1 MWSYRAIVT
10 DISGTTRELL
20 HEHITIAG
28 KPTVLID
35 SPWLE
40 DINKEMQFI
49 EQIIEESDVLLF
61 VVDAKDEITEQEYR
75 IRDLILKHQKK
86 EQTILIG
93 NKLDSKVYGP
103 EAELLIAD
111 LYILW
116 ISRVVPMSAEQYEG
130 LDLLTDELHDLAKDQ
145 HIPRNKGP
153 KVKHTWTPIAIIG
166 RPNVGKSTLLN
177 KLVGEE
183 LSRVED
189 KPGTTLDYITA
200 TFTREGK
207 EFQLFDTA
215 GIRKKS
221 KIVWLEKIAYAKTV
235 DMLYY
240 TKPVVA
246 MIIDIQEWM
255 THRDKSLLGE
265 IIRMWLPIVI
275 GLNKIDL
282 VEPEEA
288 DYMIK
293 KIRTQAWFDRIP
305 IIKISGQAWISLPKL
320 LKKIYD
326 VYARANDHVK
336 TAELNK
342 TLQKAWLTSPPRF
355 PKNKICKW
363 KYISQV
369 DQYPP
374 IFSLS
379 VNNKE
384 YANFAFKRRVEKVI
398 RKSYGFEGVPIKL
411 SFINKVDKNPY
422 LTDNSNS
429 RL

>member
-1 MWSYRAIVT
+1 
-10 DISGTTRELL
+10 
-20 HEHITIAG
+20 
-28 KPTVLID
+28 VLID

-40 DINKEMQFI
+40 DIDKEMVYI
-49 EQIIEESDVLLF
+49 EQIIQESDILLF
-61 VVDAKDEITEQEYR
+61 VVDAKEELTEQEYR
-75 IRDLILKHQKK
+75 VRDLVLKHQKK
-86 EQTILIG
+86 DQTILIA

-116 ISRVVPMSAEQYEG
+116 FDKVVPMSAEQYEG
-130 LDLLTDELHDLAKDQ
+130 LDLLTDELHDVAKQQ
-145 HIPRNKGP
+145 HIPWNKGP
-153 KVKHTWTPIAIIG
+153 KVKHTWTPIAIIW

-183 LSRVED
+183 LSKVED

-215 GIRKKS
+215 WIRKKS
-221 KIVWLEKIAYAKTV
+221 KIVGLEKIAYAKTV

-240 TKPVVA
+240 TRPVVA
-246 MIIDIQEWM
+246 MVIDIQEWL

-265 IIRMWLPIVI
+265 IIRMGLCVVI
-275 GLNKIDL
+275 ALNKIDL

-305 IIKISGQAWISLPKL
+305 VIKISGQEWIALPKL
-320 LKKIYD
+320 LQTISS
-326 VYARANDHVK
+326 VYQRANDHIK
-336 TAELNK
+336 TADLNK
-342 TLQKAWLTSPPRF
+342 TLQKARLTSPPRF
-355 PKNKICKW
+355 PKNKICKR
-363 KYISQV
+363 KYVSQV

-374 IFSLS
+374 VFSLS

-384 YANFAFKRRVEKVI
+384 YANFSFRRWVEKVI

-422 LTDNSNS
+422 LNQ
-429 RL
+429 